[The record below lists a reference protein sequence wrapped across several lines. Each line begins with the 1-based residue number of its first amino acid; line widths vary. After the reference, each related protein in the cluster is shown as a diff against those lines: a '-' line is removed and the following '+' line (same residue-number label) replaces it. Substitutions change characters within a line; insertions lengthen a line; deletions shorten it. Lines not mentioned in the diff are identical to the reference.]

1 MQPSSTPADNNYSLY
16 SEQLRIA
23 SIFIMFIASLLGTI
37 LPLWYYGSGDELPP
51 KKLAESHEFRII
63 RCFAAGIM
71 LGVAFCHLLNDG
83 VANLTTVCPTYSA
96 LAFTL
101 ACGGV
106 ILVLGF
112 EQVAVILIGSI
123 KTTYDMN
130 SKVAIAHDTLIQS
143 NIDNCEIGKCPEIN
157 LGAGGGGGGG
167 GHKNTSSILD
177 INGGIPNANE
187 ELQVIVTK
195 SELSNRSSMVG
206 GEISTSPPCYY
217 YHYQLLFLFIFPFFL
232 VMINPCMYPLSRI
245 NKIGSL

>member
-167 GHKNTSSILD
+167 HKNTSSILD

>member
-123 KTTYDMN
+123 KTTHDMN
-130 SKVAIAHDTLIQS
+130 SKVAIAHDTLIQY

-157 LGAGGGGGGG
+157 LGAGGGGGG

>member
-123 KTTYDMN
+123 KTTHDMN
-130 SKVAIAHDTLIQS
+130 SKVAIAHDTLIQY

-167 GHKNTSSILD
+167 HKNTSSILD
-177 INGGIPNANE
+177 IHGGIPNANE